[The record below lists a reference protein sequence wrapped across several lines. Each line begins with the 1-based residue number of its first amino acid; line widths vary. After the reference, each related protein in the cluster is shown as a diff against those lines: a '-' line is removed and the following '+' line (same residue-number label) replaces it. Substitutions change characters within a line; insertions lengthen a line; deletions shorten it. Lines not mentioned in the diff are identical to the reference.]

1 MKYLIQRESDQKV
14 EKKTI
19 ENGRFKATYYNEKSA
34 IIDGLRIFR
43 HKSGIAFE
51 INGKLTSINDNPTS
65 ARGNP
70 NLYNK
75 LNEILL
81 ELGVEEGEYGK
92 SKMKKENV

>member
-1 MKYLIQRESDQKV
+1 MKVV

-19 ENGRFKATYYNEKSA
+19 QNGRFKATYHNEKSA

-43 HKSGIAFE
+43 HTSGIAFE

-65 ARGNP
+65 VRGNP
-70 NLYNK
+70 NIYNK

-81 ELGVEEGEYGK
+81 ELGVEEGEYEK
-92 SKMKKENV
+92 LKKEKTEIPNDME

>member
-1 MKYLIQRESDQKV
+1 M

-19 ENGRFKATYYNEKSA
+19 QNGRFKATYHNENSV

-43 HKSGIAFE
+43 HASGIAFE

-81 ELGVEEGEYGK
+81 ELGVEEGEYEN
-92 SKMKKENV
+92 SKKNKIENF